1 MVVIMFRADS
11 EATPTI
17 SLNSILSV
25 TSPSSTSSTAS
36 STSST
41 DINSNPAT
49 QVLTK
54 NLLEWLFLAMAV
66 LVVGSVIHRRIY
78 VLKRNGLSIGS
89 FFSARNP
96 CRNIGSNPRPTRAFP
111 STFSSSLSAYD
122 LANVPTAYNPFAT
135 SYASPSPHHRTH
147 IQTRAMD
154 IGPGGRRGGG
164 MRNDHSESGDQK
176 DTLPAYDKAG
186 SPPGYTDSL
195 PVVLS
200 MNSIGIDQREEAPHS
215 NDPVPNYSLQEEVH
229 DR

>member
-1 MVVIMFRADS
+1 MVAITFRADS

-17 SLNSILSV
+17 SPTSILSV
-25 TSPSSTSSTAS
+25 TSPSTSSTAS

-41 DINSNPAT
+41 DLDSNPAT

-78 VLKRNGLSIGS
+78 VLKRNGLSIGL
-89 FFSARNP
+89 FFSTRNR
-96 CRNIGSNPRPTRAFP
+96 CRNIGTNPRPTRPFP
-111 STFSSSLSAYD
+111 STFGSSLSAYD

-135 SYASPSPHHRTH
+135 SYSSPSPHHRTH

-154 IGPGGRRGGG
+154 IGPGGRRGRGG
-164 MRNDHSESGDQK
+164 MRNDHSETGDQK

-195 PVVLS
+195 PAVLS
-200 MNSIGIDQREEAPHS
+200 MNSIGIEQREDAPHS
-215 NDPVPNYSLQEEVH
+215 DDPVPDYSLQEEVH